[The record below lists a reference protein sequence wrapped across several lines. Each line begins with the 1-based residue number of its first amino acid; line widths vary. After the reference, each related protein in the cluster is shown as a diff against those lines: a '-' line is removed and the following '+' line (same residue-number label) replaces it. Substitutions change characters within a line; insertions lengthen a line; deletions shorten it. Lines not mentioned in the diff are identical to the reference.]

1 MISAALEFRKVSA
14 TLKEK
19 NSISSITSSIPQLTF
34 IVQSRQQLFS
44 PNHFFLGQFARDWK
58 RVVSLVEVHAVIY
71 QRLISTFLCGIDL
84 LTTGQN
90 CEGPPIAGMRLAIGI
105 ATATPEQRRKVEWW
119 SRKLPQKVPEREWRE
134 GESGVKLKQKM
145 VGNFSPPCRW
155 QSLSLEDGEARGAR
169 KPAKFHPSSL
179 LPS

>member
-1 MISAALEFRKVSA
+1 ME
-14 TLKEK
+14 
-19 NSISSITSSIPQLTF
+19 
-34 IVQSRQQLFS
+34 
-44 PNHFFLGQFARDWK
+44 
-58 RVVSLVEVHAVIY
+58 
-71 QRLISTFLCGIDL
+71 
-84 LTTGQN
+84 
-90 CEGPPIAGMRLAIGI
+90 
-105 ATATPEQRRKVEWW
+105 W

-179 LPS
+179 LLSDIRGSVLLLYSYETQQYMNRLMTRPVEK